1 MWFFLFVSDRFSN
14 EMISTTQY
22 PKLEWLSFCHYITFA
37 IEHFCE
43 IITPNFL
50 KQHFALCAKLAELG
64 ITEKYS
70 RSSVRQW
77 KRHVVQTHSSF
88 YSRMIARLIV
98 HMESASSVLDDFDS
112 RFRAFKKVSFILYV
126 LLLEKVFGD
135 SYSLKLYK
143 YAHWKSHTLEEISS
157 DEIPNEVMRVMEQIG
172 AKRTHP
178 VVEKAYLGTESLD
191 PFLTYSVL
199 PCWLNKV
206 LCFFGITYFNLT
218 VLQWGDPAFTGSKFD
233 KKVLIR

>member
-1 MWFFLFVSDRFSN
+1 VWFFLYVNDRFSN

-22 PKLEWLSFCHYITFA
+22 PKLEWLSFCHYITLA
-37 IEHFCE
+37 IELFCE
-43 IITPNFL
+43 TITPNFL

-88 YSRMIARLIV
+88 YSRMIARIIA
-98 HMESASSVLDDFDS
+98 HSEMMSPVLDEYGS
-112 RFRAFKKVSFILYV
+112 RFAVCKKATYIIYL

-135 SYSLKLYK
+135 TYSLKLYK
-143 YAHWKSHTLEEISS
+143 YAYWKSHSLEEITG
-157 DEIPNEVMRVMEQIG
+157 DEIPHEVMRVMEKVG
-172 AKRTHP
+172 SKRTHP
-178 VVEKAYLGTESLD
+178 VVEKAYLGIESLD

-218 VLQWGDPAFTGSKFD
+218 VMQWGDPAFTGSKFD
-233 KKVLIR
+233 KKVPIR